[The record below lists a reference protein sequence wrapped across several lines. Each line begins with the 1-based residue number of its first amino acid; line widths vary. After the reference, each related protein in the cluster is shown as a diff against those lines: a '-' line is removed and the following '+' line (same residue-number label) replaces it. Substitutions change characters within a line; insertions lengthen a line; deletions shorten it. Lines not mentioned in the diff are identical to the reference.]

1 MGMSLVLT
9 LLAPNPVQ
17 TEVQHP
23 IPAALRRKQKGK
35 LCTQR
40 LRASSTLGRSPGWGA
55 GRELQAPGISHLLP
69 LPTGLPRNGM
79 RLRGA
84 SPAGTSPE
92 PLQQATKPGPAHFPV
107 GARRWGPSLH

>member
-1 MGMSLVLT
+1 MGESLVLT

-17 TEVQHP
+17 TEVRHP

-55 GRELQAPGISHLLP
+55 GRRARAP
-69 LPTGLPRNGM
+69 
-79 RLRGA
+79 
-84 SPAGTSPE
+84 SPGQFAPSP
-92 PLQQATKPGPAHFPV
+92 PPDPA
-107 GARRWGPSLH
+107 AEKR